1 MINLGV
7 VKNAD
12 NGHACRWK
20 NIKHPTDGTGA
31 NVDVYDDG
39 DDDYGHDNNN
49 NNNCPLLRMC
59 CEFFERSCHE
69 VMTIIRHNEIRD
81 LTT

>member
-1 MINLGV
+1 MINFGV

-49 NNNCPLLRMC
+49 NNNNCPLLRMW
-59 CEFFERSCHE
+59 CEFFERSCH
-69 VMTIIRHNEIRD
+69 D
-81 LTT
+81 LPA